1 MFTVSESQLDRTV
14 CDADILIP
22 GYTTFRQDRGPHK
35 RGGGVLV
42 YVKDIYKVC
51 VIEKWSSVSESN
63 FQQIWSKVQC
73 KKFKSFLPCT
83 VYRPPYAPIDFLEN
97 LRETFVDSLLHG
109 SNVIIIGDLN
119 CNLIGGD
126 PEGHALSDFCSTFG
140 LSQLVK
146 SATRVNEKSKSL
158 IDVALTTNENIIH
171 ACDVIQSVISDH
183 SLVSLTLKLK
193 TPRPRISFEF
203 TRSYQNYDH
212 VSFIDN
218 LANVLFHIVNHFDDP
233 DDQVHAFNCLFQ
245 YFLDNHALTKQIKIH
260 SRPNPFV
267 STEIKGLKNTGECG
281 TKGL

>member
-1 MFTVSESQLDRTV
+1 M
-14 CDADILIP
+14 
-22 GYTTFRQDRGPHK
+22 QDRGPHK

-42 YVKDIYKVC
+42 YVKDIYKAC

-63 FQQIWSKVQC
+63 FQQLWLKVQC
-73 KKFKSFLPCT
+73 KKFKSFLLCT
-83 VYRPPYAPIDFLEN
+83 VYRPPDAPIDFLEN
-97 LRETFVDSLLHG
+97 LSETFVDSLLDG

-126 PEGHALSDFCSTFG
+126 PEGRALSDFCATFG

-158 IDVALTTNENIIH
+158 IDVTLTTNENIIH

-183 SLVSLTLKLK
+183 SLVGLTLKLK
-193 TPRPRISFEF
+193 TPRPRISFVT
-203 TRSYQNYDH
+203 TRSYKNYDND
-212 VSFIDN
+212 SFIDD
-218 LANVLFHIVNHFDDP
+218 LANFPFHILNRFDDP

-245 YFLDNHALTKQIKIH
+245 YFLDNHAHIKQID
-260 SRPNPFV
+260 PNPFV
-267 STEIKGLKNTGECG
+267 LTEIKGLKNTGECG